1 MLLRYGCKP
10 NGIKK
15 MSLISSLFTRG
26 LNNPAIPITEAYD
39 LLTGGEPSKTGIS
52 VTGTKAL
59 GLPAFWKGINLVTRA
74 VGKTPIA
81 IKIRKGETKSL
92 DRLHPAWYLLRKLP
106 SGQNTDV
113 PVTAFIFK
121 QTIQSAVLMD
131 GNGYAYIVRDN
142 LANPISL
149 ILLDP
154 GCVIPI
160 KENGRLLYVVT
171 LATGELRRI
180 NPMDMIHIKG
190 LSYDGIIGYSVI
202 DIMKDSLGLNLA
214 YQISQSVFFRNGMKP
229 GWIIEVPWRFK
240 DDDAVKKFRERLG
253 KIHQGIEKSHIPAV
267 LENGAK
273 ATVLNITQEDAQF
286 LESREFDLRML
297 ANILFLPS
305 SKLNDIAKVAYN
317 SLEQENQSVLDEAYE
332 PWFVVW
338 EEELE
343 FKLLTE
349 QQKEMDSHE
358 ICFERRKLVQTPF
371 QQRIEGYNK
380 GVLGGWLGR
389 DEVREWLDLNP
400 IPEGKGEEFYIPV
413 NVTTTDQLDDL
424 DEPPV
429 VKEPV
434 VGPEPNSGEDKS
446 IEDARIN
453 KAKEITVVQIRETA
467 MRLFQ
472 RRIVA
477 ASRRKSTN
485 TKNFMDWVLDDVF
498 GNNRKAFIELL
509 EPKVRLLK
517 LLEDKSTD
525 TRTESIVDDYL
536 LELRSSLNQL
546 AGVVDEKSLVLEVD
560 TFMVKHESR
569 VESFVANLI
578 EKG

>member
-1 MLLRYGCKP
+1 
-10 NGIKK
+10 
-15 MSLISSLFTRG
+15 MSLISSLFKRG
-26 LNNPAIPITEAYD
+26 MNNPAIPISEAYD
-39 LLTGGEPSKTGIS
+39 LLTDGETSKTGIS

-59 GLPAFWKGINLVTRA
+59 GLPAFWKGVNLVTRA

-81 IKIRKGETKSL
+81 IKVRSGETKSL
-92 DRLHPAWYLLRKLP
+92 DRTHPAWYLLRKLP
-106 SGQNTDV
+106 SGKNTDV
-113 PVTAFIFK
+113 PMTAFIFK
-121 QTIQSAVLMD
+121 QTIQAAVLMC

-142 LANPISL
+142 LASPIAL

-160 KENGRLLYVVT
+160 KENGRLLYIVT
-171 LATGELRRI
+171 LASGELRRI

-190 LSYDGIIGYSVI
+190 LSYDGIIGYSII

-240 DDDAVKKFRERLG
+240 DEDAVKNFRARLG

-273 ATVLNITQEDAQF
+273 ATVLNISQEDAQF
-286 LESREFDLRML
+286 LQSREFDLRML

-349 QQKEMDSHE
+349 QQKALDSHE
-358 ICFERRKLVQTPF
+358 VCFERRKLVQTPF

-413 NVTTTDQLDDL
+413 NVTTTEQLNDL
-424 DEPPV
+424 DEPSIDKNPV
-429 VKEPV
+429 VESVP
-434 VGPEPNSGEDKS
+434 GEDKP

-485 TKNFMDWVLDDVF
+485 AKNFMDWVLDDVF

-536 LELRSSLNQL
+536 LGLRSSLNQL
-546 AGVVDEKSLVLEVD
+546 AGIVDEKSLVVEVD
-560 TFMVKHESR
+560 IFMVKHESK
-569 VESFVANLI
+569 VESFVTNLI

>member
-1 MLLRYGCKP
+1 
-10 NGIKK
+10 

-26 LNNPAIPITEAYD
+26 SGLDNPAIPIGSAYD
-39 LLTGGEPSKTGIS
+39 LLTQGEVSKTGIS

-59 GLPAFWKGINLVTRA
+59 GLPAFWKGVNLVTRA

-92 DRLHPAWYLLRKLP
+92 DRSHPAWYLLRKLP
-106 SGQNTDV
+106 SGKNTAV
-113 PVTAFIFK
+113 PITAFIFK
-121 QTIQSAVLMD
+121 QTIQAAVLMT
-131 GNGYAYIVRDN
+131 GNGYAYVVRDIE
-142 LANPISL
+142 ANPIAL
-149 ILLDP
+149 VLLDP
-154 GCVIPI
+154 SCVIPI
-160 KENGRLLYVVT
+160 KENGNLLYVVT
-171 LATGELRRI
+171 LTSGELRRI
-180 NPMDMIHIKG
+180 NPMNMIHIKG

-214 YQISQSVFFRNGMKP
+214 YQTSQSVFFRNGMKP
-229 GWIIEVPWRFK
+229 GWVIEVPWRFK
-240 DDDAVKKFRERLG
+240 DEDAVKKFREKLG
-253 KIHQGIEKSHIPAV
+253 KIHQGIEKSHIPAI

-273 ATVLNITQEDAQF
+273 ATVLNISHEDAQF
-286 LESREFDLRML
+286 LQSREFDLRML

-349 QQKEMDSHE
+349 QQKELDSHE

-424 DEPPV
+424 N
-429 VKEPV
+429 EPV
-434 VGPEPNSGEDKS
+434 VDKKAIPVSEPVPGEDKL
-446 IEDARIN
+446 IEDNRIN
-453 KAKEITVVQIRETA
+453 KAKEITITQIRETA
-467 MRLFQ
+467 VRLFQ
-472 RRIVA
+472 RRIAA
-477 ASRRKSTN
+477 ASRRKSVN
-485 TKNFMDWVLDDVF
+485 SKNFMDWVLDEVF
-498 GNNRKAFIELL
+498 SNNRKAFVELL
-509 EPKVRLLK
+509 EPKVRLLR
-517 LLEDKSTD
+517 LLEDRSTD
-525 TRTESIVDDYL
+525 TKTESIVDDYL
-536 LELRSSLNQL
+536 LELRSGLNQL
-546 AGVVDEKSLVLEVD
+546 AGIVDERSLILEVD
-560 TFMVKHESR
+560 TFMVKHENK
-569 VESFVANLI
+569 VEVFVTTLI

>member
-1 MLLRYGCKP
+1 
-10 NGIKK
+10 
-15 MSLISSLFTRG
+15 MSLISLLFTRG
-26 LNNPAIPITEAYD
+26 SGLDNPAIPIGSAYD
-39 LLTGGEPSKTGIS
+39 LLTQGEVSKTGIS

-59 GLPAFWKGINLVTRA
+59 GLPAFWKGINLVSRA

-92 DRLHPAWYLLRKLP
+92 DRSHPAWYLLRKLP
-106 SGQNTDV
+106 I
-113 PVTAFIFK
+113 TAFIFK
-121 QTIQSAVLMD
+121 QTIQAAVLMT
-131 GNGYAYIVRDN
+131 GNGYAYVVRDIE
-142 LANPISL
+142 ANPIAL
-149 ILLDP
+149 VLLDP
-154 GCVIPI
+154 SCVIPI
-160 KENGRLLYVVT
+160 KENGNLLYVVT
-171 LATGELRRI
+171 LTSGELRRI
-180 NPMDMIHIKG
+180 NPMNMIHIKG

-214 YQISQSVFFRNGMKP
+214 YQTSQSVFFRNGMKP
-229 GWIIEVPWRFK
+229 GWVIEVPWRFK
-240 DDDAVKKFRERLG
+240 DEDAVKKFREKLG
-253 KIHQGIEKSHIPAV
+253 KIHQGIEKSHIPAI

-273 ATVLNITQEDAQF
+273 ANVLNISQEDAQF
-286 LESREFDLRML
+286 LQSREFDLRML

-349 QQKEMDSHE
+349 QQKELDSHE

-424 DEPPV
+424 DEPVVDKKAIPV
-429 VKEPV
+429 SEPV
-434 VGPEPNSGEDKS
+434 PGEDKL
-446 IEDARIN
+446 IEDNRIN
-453 KAKEITVVQIRETA
+453 KAKEITITQIRETA
-467 MRLFQ
+467 VRLFQ
-472 RRIVA
+472 RRIAA
-477 ASRRKSTN
+477 ASRRKSVN
-485 TKNFMDWVLDDVF
+485 SKNFMDWVLDEVF
-498 GNNRKAFIELL
+498 SNNRKAFVELL
-509 EPKVRLLK
+509 EPKVRLLR
-517 LLEDKSTD
+517 LLEDRSTD
-525 TRTESIVDDYL
+525 TKTESIVDDYL
-536 LELRSSLNQL
+536 LELRSGLNQL
-546 AGVVDEKSLVLEVD
+546 AGIVDERSLILEVD
-560 TFMVKHESR
+560 TFMVKHENK
-569 VESFVANLI
+569 VEVFVTTLI